1 MERQMKNLVGMIAVL
16 FAVTAVAVFAA
27 NVEATDNT
35 VAWHGKKEPGKV
47 VWRHVKNGGE
57 RFKYALPV
65 EKYTHVFETDTIN
78 IMCMP
83 PGDGQYLEKSHNRCD
98 GWFLVSPEQAG
109 TWAVVAGYDDYIAIG
124 FDEKWLVKN
133 SKDDVARKSSWEA
146 TAGLHK
152 FTLVFGDTGGTYGNK
167 GKTRIPYA
175 VSISVNGGGWLP
187 FL

>member
-1 MERQMKNLVGMIAVL
+1 MKNLVRMIAVL

-35 VAWHGKKEPGKV
+35 VAWHGKTEPGKV

-109 TWAVVAGYDDYIAIG
+109 DVGRRGGVRRLYCHR
-124 FDEKWLVKN
+124 FRRK
-133 SKDDVARKSSWEA
+133 VARQELQGRCCTEK
-146 TAGLHK
+146 LM
-152 FTLVFGDTGGTYGNK
+152 GGHGGSAQIHARFWRYRRDVWQQ
-167 GKTRIPYA
+167 GKDENPLRRFY
-175 VSISVNGGGWLP
+175 
-187 FL
+187 FR